1 MSTKQQKYTKK
12 WYVVQKKVVL
22 SYTLWYSQK
31 NFVSLHYCFEQYH
44 TDSIAMKTSIRFYK
58 DHEVRAVWDEENA
71 KWWFSANDTLDGR
84 SKKKAY
90 TLIESNLVADF

>member
-1 MSTKQQKYTKK
+1 M
-12 WYVVQKKVVL
+12 
-22 SYTLWYSQK
+22 
-31 NFVSLHYCFEQYH
+31 
-44 TDSIAMKTSIRFYK
+44 DSIAMKTSIRFYK

>member
-1 MSTKQQKYTKK
+1 
-12 WYVVQKKVVL
+12 
-22 SYTLWYSQK
+22 
-31 NFVSLHYCFEQYH
+31 
-44 TDSIAMKTSIRFYK
+44 MKTSIRFYK

-71 KWWFSANDTLDGR
+71 KWWFSANDILDGR